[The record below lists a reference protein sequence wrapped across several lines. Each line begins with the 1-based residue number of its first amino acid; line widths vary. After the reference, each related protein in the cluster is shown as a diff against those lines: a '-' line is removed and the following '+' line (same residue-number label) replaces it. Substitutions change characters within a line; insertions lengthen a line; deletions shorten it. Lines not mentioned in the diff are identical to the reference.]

1 MTPIQ
6 SMMGDSGSS
15 GANMM
20 IINNSIGIEH
30 IS

>member
-1 MTPIQ
+1 
-6 SMMGDSGSS
+6 MMGDSGSS

-30 IS
+30 ISWTI